1 MMLEVS
7 DQDDLLSKFRD
18 WISIE
23 VAQGDASQ
31 NTQRSYLGSVRGY
44 LAWCRDRITEIT
56 KVSENEVKLY
66 RAHLIQSGYKRGTI
80 ETKLA
85 GIRRFHDALQDWNFR
100 LDNPAA
106 KVKAKKDLTSR
117 AEKIAEKY
125 IPDRETFLNLWKLP
139 DRKLTKGV
147 RDSAILRVFCFTGIR
162 VSELCALDL
171 VDIKNSENPQLLI
184 RGGKGWKRRHVP
196 LGEMELKILQ
206 DWIDV
211 RDGLVTKNNLA
222 LFVALDHRTRGNR
235 IGTRGVRSIVDNYLR
250 QAGLKQRG
258 RSCHALRHSLATWL
272 LDAGVPTEAIAD
284 LLGHSSIAITAVY
297 AKVVDMNKYTPSEI
311 FHDVEITAGN

>member
-1 MMLEVS
+1 MGREIT
-7 DQDDLLSKFRD
+7 DQDDLLGKFRD

-31 NTQRSYLGSVRGY
+31 NTQRSYLSSVRGY
-44 LAWCRDRITEIT
+44 LAWCQDHFIEIT

-66 RAHLIQSGYKRGTI
+66 RAHLIQSGYRRGTI
-80 ETKLA
+80 GTKLA
-85 GIRRFHDALQDWNFR
+85 GIRRFHNALQDWNIR

-125 IPDRETFLNLWKLP
+125 IPDREAFLNLWKLP
-139 DRKLTKGV
+139 DRASKKGL
-147 RDSAILRVFCFTGIR
+147 RDRAILRVFCFTGIR

-171 VDIKNSENPQLLI
+171 ADIKNSDNPQLLI

-196 LGEMELKILQ
+196 LGEIELEILQ
-206 DWIDV
+206 DWIVV
-211 RDGLVTKNNLA
+211 RDEFVTMSNKA
-222 LFVALDHRTRGNR
+222 LFITLDHRTRGKR
-235 IGTRGVRSIVDNYLR
+235 IGTRGARAIVDNYLR
-250 QAGLKQRG
+250 QVGLKQPG

-311 FHDVEITAGN
+311 FHEVEKTAGN

>member
-1 MMLEVS
+1 MGREIA

-44 LAWCRDRITEIT
+44 LAWCRDRIIEIT

-85 GIRRFHDALQDWNFR
+85 GIRRFHDALQDWNIR

-125 IPDRETFLNLWKLP
+125 IPDREAFLNLWNVP
-139 DRKLTKGV
+139 DRKVTKGV
-147 RDSAILRVFCFTGIR
+147 RDSAILRVLCFTGIR

-171 VDIKNSENPQLLI
+171 ADIKNSDNPQLLI
-184 RGGKGWKRRHVP
+184 RGGKGRKRRHVP
-196 LGEMELKILQ
+196 LGGVELEVLQ
-206 DWIDV
+206 EWIEV
-211 RDGLVTKNNLA
+211 RECLASESSQA
-222 LFVALDHRTRGNR
+222 LFIALDHRTGGRRLGPRGA
-235 IGTRGVRSIVDNYLR
+235 RSIVDNYLR
-250 QAGLKQRG
+250 QVGLKQPG

-272 LDAGVPTEAIAD
+272 LEAGVPTEAIAD

-311 FHDVEITAGN
+311 FHKVDISAGY

>member
-1 MMLEVS
+1 MGREIA
-7 DQDDLLSKFRD
+7 DQDDLMSKFRD

-31 NTQRSYLGSVRGY
+31 NTQRSYMGSVRGY
-44 LAWCRDRITEIT
+44 LAWCRERTIEIT

-66 RAHLIQSGYKRGTI
+66 RAHLIRSGYKRGTI

-85 GIRRFHDALQDWNFR
+85 GIRRFHDALQDWNIR
-100 LDNPAA
+100 LDNPAT

-125 IPDRETFLNLWKLP
+125 IPDREAFLNLWKLP
-139 DRKLTKGV
+139 DRTVTKGV

-171 VDIKNSENPQLLI
+171 ADIKNSDNPQLLI
-184 RGGKGWKRRHVP
+184 RGGKGRKRRHVP
-196 LGEMELKILQ
+196 LGSVELEVLQ
-206 DWIDV
+206 EWIEV
-211 RDGLVTKNNLA
+211 REYLVSESSQA
-222 LFVALDHRTRGNR
+222 LFITLDHRTGGRRLGPRGAR
-235 IGTRGVRSIVDNYLR
+235 AIVDNYLR
-250 QAGLKQRG
+250 QVGLKQPG

-272 LDAGVPTEAIAD
+272 LEAGVPTEAIAD

-311 FHDVEITAGN
+311 FHKVDISAGN

>member
-1 MMLEVS
+1 MEREIA
-7 DQDDLLSKFRD
+7 DEDDLLDKFRD

-23 VAQGDASQ
+23 VAQGDASR

-44 LAWCRDRITEIT
+44 LAWCRDRIIKIT
-56 KVSENEVKLY
+56 NVSENEMKLY

-106 KVKAKKDLTSR
+106 KVKTKRDLTSR

-125 IPDRETFLNLWKLP
+125 IPDREAFLNLWKLP
-139 DRKLTKGV
+139 DRTVTKGV

-171 VDIKNSENPQLLI
+171 SDIKDSGNPQLLI

-196 LGEMELKILQ
+196 LGEMDLEILQ
-206 DWIDV
+206 DWILV
-211 RDGLVTKNNLA
+211 RDGLITDSNKA
-222 LFVALDHRTRGNR
+222 LFITMDHRTGGNR
-235 IGTRGVRSIVDNYLR
+235 IGTRGIRSVVDHYLR
-250 QAGLKQRG
+250 LTGLKQPG

-284 LLGHSSIAITAVY
+284 LLGHSSIATTAVY
-297 AKVVDMNKYTPSEI
+297 AKIVDMNKYTPSKI
-311 FHDVEITAGN
+311 FHDVEMTSGN